1 MRLSRALLTNVRHN
15 LKTKPI
21 IVGTNE
27 LTIELDSSTV
37 ATVSFVKLDHQ
48 TYDLVHTLIPEQLQ
62 GQGLGHIF
70 AQRIFDHLLEKNV
83 RLKLSCE
90 FLQHFYFKNSPKYRG
105 FVIEDF
111 EAE

>member
-70 AQRIFDHLLEKNV
+70 AQVCSLWHKSEKYQD
-83 RLKLSCE
+83 LCYYS
-90 FLQHFYFKNSPKYRG
+90 G
-105 FVIEDF
+105 FSIIY
-111 EAE
+111 

>member
-1 MRLSRALLTNVRHN
+1 MTFPAELYTQHCQFSLLVVMRLSRALLTNVRYN

-27 LTIELDSSTV
+27 LSIELDSSTV
-37 ATVSFVKLDHQ
+37 ATVSFVKVDHQ

-70 AQRIFDHLLEKNV
+70 AQVCSL
-83 RLKLSCE
+83 
-90 FLQHFYFKNSPKYRG
+90 
-105 FVIEDF
+105 
-111 EAE
+111 